1 MEVKVVKEDQKSL
14 DLEISNIDQSI
25 LQIVQEELLSD
36 DSVEFAAFSKPHPL
50 LRVQT
55 LSLIVK
61 TGNPK
66 KVFANACIRAVD
78 KAKQLQDDIAKLLFI
93 NGD

>member
-1 MEVKVVKEDQKSL
+1 MEVKVVKEDQRSL
-14 DLEISNIDQSI
+14 DIEISNVDQSI

-36 DSVEFAAFSKPHPL
+36 DNVEFAAFSKPHPL
-50 LRVQT
+50 LKAQT

-61 TGNPK
+61 AGNPK
-66 KVFANACIRAVD
+66 TVFTSACNRAVE
-78 KAKQLQDDIAKLLFI
+78 KVKQLQDDITKLLSV